1 MRLFGWFFKHCA
13 SPRRPKFFFALH
25 SFNFLKFTVP
35 FHLSSYCFVEEL
47 HFGKCADFS
56 IWNVHHLAPWGN
68 DVEKRSESLDVPGRI
83 FCKHFEKK
91 QIFFIYRGL
100 VCTNHRKSPRIETD
114 ISRIMNSTLGCHK
127 NGAGINGLA
136 KISLHRE
143 LTDRLYLTARC
154 NPIKPCISN

>member
-1 MRLFGWFFKHCA
+1 MCKARFAHFKVIFRHCA
-13 SPRRPKFFFALH
+13 SPAVNYFFALH

-35 FHLSSYCFVEEL
+35 FHLCFVEEL

-83 FCKHFEKK
+83 FCK

-100 VCTNHRKSPRIETD
+100 VCTNRRKSPRIETD
-114 ISRIMNSTLGCHK
+114 ISRIMNSTLSCHK

-154 NPIKPCISN
+154 NNKTLHF